1 MNTKICPGWSPH
13 APFSWRRERAR
24 GVTSI
29 GRVLRKGS
37 IFSLRRGLLV
47 AVTAATLTGGCG
59 DGSSTEGSPQA
70 TAGEQG
76 SSAIVAGSFGFRCRP
91 HDKRVGACGHG
102 GGASGS
108 GGAAGGKATGGAG
121 GGVGGSGA
129 VGSGGA
135 GGLAGAGGQLVG
147 SSPFTILASV
157 VGPVAVTTE
166 GTNVA
171 WLEATAVRTCP
182 ITGCGATTP
191 APINAAPITDPVV
204 DAMSLDQGS
213 AYWLSGS
220 LIQRCPLTGC
230 ADNETFATLPPSAI
244 GYWSDVAVHAG
255 IVYAETRTSVYQCP
269 VGGCAQTPTAIF
281 GRPDDWG
288 TPFAVDDTGIFISI
302 TGEGYGTYYCAF
314 GGCPPTIGAPLS
326 TPGGSRLAA
335 VNGTVFMWD
344 QQGNITSCPS
354 TGCPGGPTS
363 LATGQTTLT
372 SLGADASGVYWT
384 TSDGTTGSVFK
395 CALPACAGG
404 PSTLATDQ
412 ANPVSLNVSEH
423 YLVWANNGGAAT
435 PGSIMGLAK

>member
-1 MNTKICPGWSPH
+1 M
-13 APFSWRRERAR
+13 
-24 GVTSI
+24 I
-29 GRVLRKGS
+29 G
-37 IFSLRRGLLV
+37 
-47 AVTAATLTGGCG
+47 T
-59 DGSSTEGSPQA
+59 
-70 TAGEQG
+70 
-76 SSAIVAGSFGFRCRP
+76 
-91 HDKRVGACGHG
+91 
-102 GGASGS
+102 
-108 GGAAGGKATGGAG
+108 
-121 GGVGGSGA
+121 
-129 VGSGGA
+129 GGA
-135 GGLAGAGGQLVG
+135 GGLAGSGGQAAG

-157 VGPVAVTTE
+157 PGPVAVTSD

-171 WLEATAVRTCP
+171 WAEATAIKTCP
-182 ITGCGATTP
+182 ITGCGATAP
-191 APINAAPITDPVV
+191 APINAAPITDPVG
-204 DAMSLDQGS
+204 DALTLDQGS
-213 AYWLSGS
+213 VYWLSGT

-230 ADNETFATLPPSAI
+230 ADNETFATLPPNAI
-244 GYWSDVAVHAG
+244 GDWSQVAVHAG
-255 IVYAETRTSVYQCP
+255 IVYGETRTAVYQCP

-302 TGEGYGTYYCAF
+302 TGEGYGTYYCPF

-354 TGCPGGPTS
+354 TGCPGGVTS

-404 PSTLATDQ
+404 PSALATAQ

-423 YLVWANNGGAAT
+423 YLVWANKGSATT
-435 PGSIMGLAK
+435 PGSIMGLGK